1 MTDFRVRVPPGE
13 PDQVVSVKVIDADL
27 GVGNRRLIVASGI
40 VLVSW
45 RYNSDETFRG
55 QERVWLNIYARELE
69 QWSAFVGLASIANGE
84 SGFVFATDSARV
96 EINDGSGELSLV
108 VNDALM
114 GEWSALNRFSYQ
126 IVATVVR
133 AATGI
138 AGTIGWPTALFRPE
152 TDDPLAL
159 QRVLGVVA
167 GHRELIT
174 PPGSPQGSFAYERL
188 TPVAA
193 GSLEKLTI
201 GRERCAATYR
211 IANPPMA
218 MPLKVSVSVLEGF
231 GTATSAGRVAGPDVF
246 TLSPTHPA
254 ETVDFE
260 IAAWQALK

>member
-1 MTDFRVRVPPGE
+1 MTDFSVRDPA
-13 PDQVVSVKVIDADL
+13 QVVSVKVIDADL

-45 RYNSDETFRG
+45 RRNSDEGTLPG
-55 QERVWLNIYARELE
+55 DERVWLDIYARELE
-69 QWSAFVGLASIANGE
+69 QWSAFVGLASIANGK

-96 EINDGSGELSLV
+96 EINKDSGELSLV
-108 VNDALM
+108 INDALA
-114 GEWSALNRFSYQ
+114 GEWSALLRFSYQ

-138 AGTIGWPTALFRPE
+138 AGTISWPTALFRPE
-152 TDDPLAL
+152 TDDPVAL

-174 PPGSPQGSFAYERL
+174 PQGSPQGSFAYERL

-246 TLSPTHPA
+246 TLSPAHPA

-260 IAAWQALK
+260 IAAWQGPK

>member
-13 PDQVVSVKVIDADL
+13 PEQVVSVKVIDADL

-45 RYNSDETFRG
+45 RYNSDVTFRG
-55 QERVWLNIYARELE
+55 QERVWLDIYAREVE

-96 EINDGSGELSLV
+96 EVNEGSGELSLL

-126 IVATVVR
+126 VVATVVR

-138 AGTIGWPTALFRPE
+138 AGTISWPKALFQPE
-152 TDDPLAL
+152 TDDPVAL

-167 GHRELIT
+167 SHREVIS
-174 PPGSPQGSFAYERL
+174 PPGTAAYERL

-193 GSLEKLTI
+193 GSLERLTI

-218 MPLKVSVSVLEGF
+218 MPLKVSVSVLGGF
-231 GTATSAGRVAGPDVF
+231 GGATSVGRVAGPDVF
-246 TLSPTHPA
+246 TLSPTHPT

-260 IAAWQALK
+260 IAASQGPK